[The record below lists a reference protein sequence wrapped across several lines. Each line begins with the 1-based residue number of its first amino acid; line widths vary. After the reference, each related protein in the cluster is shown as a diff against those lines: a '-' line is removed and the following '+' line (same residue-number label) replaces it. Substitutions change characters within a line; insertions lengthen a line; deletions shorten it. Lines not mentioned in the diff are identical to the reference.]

1 MADPICRWR
10 NASVKQL
17 CEFNQLL
24 PLVDMEKANAR
35 RYVEE
40 RYFLWSE
47 GKDFFKTPYQLA
59 CQMGLYYEDTTTFH
73 VRFDRFLNIDESVA
87 YLRGWGCCY
96 YAPNP
101 YSTSLKLD
109 YVYEGRPIVIN
120 RFLVNWVLERGERT
134 SWNEVRNALFPKGI
148 GNDDILQN
156 MINNYSEV
164 HIVNGILKLKDKGS
178 ARKYSNIFVDVNPN
192 DKKAFFDHFQ
202 TLFVKGDSSRNS
214 NRSSLSPKIP
224 SPSPSSLTPYLTA
237 IRTKPFLLLA
247 GISGTGKSRLVRK
260 LAQATTTPEL
270 EGISAGELEAARFG
284 LHKPANFE
292 LVQVKP
298 NWHNSMDVVGYAS
311 NIPEPHYVFTPFVEF
326 VAKAFLHEEVPFFLC
341 LDEMNL
347 APVEEYFAEFL
358 SAIESRSLAGGSYE
372 TDPIIKPFGTFG
384 EDVCEAMLGHLL
396 PGYSPKDVRLAGGKA
411 GERVRELSE
420 RFRTRGLTLP
430 KNLIVVGTVNMDE
443 TTFSFSRKVL
453 DRAMSF
459 EMNEV
464 DYDAFVEGRTD
475 DDLLRLA
482 EGFGEGGLN
491 ELLVDRELDALE
503 VLEALDE
510 GDSAFVVGYLKRLNA
525 LLDGT
530 PFKLGYRAAN
540 EALLYLAASKAFG
553 VRSREAAMDEF
564 TMMKVLSRLEGDEGK
579 LRLSASGPDR
589 ARLSAA
595 GIEPSEAEGFG
606 SLSLLTALSAL
617 IGKALGGAPKAAGAA
632 AEDRPAEEGEEGEP
646 TESQPASSQSK
657 KLRSLEK
664 LKQMAS
670 ALDRDNFVSYWT

>member
-1 MADPICRWR
+1 MLIFKPLIQEHVRFADMRI
-10 NASVKQL
+10 
-17 CEFNQLL
+17 
-24 PLVDMEKANAR
+24 PLNLSDVTKRGDRKAYSNGVGHSA
-35 RYVEE
+35 
-40 RYFLWSE
+40 L
-47 GKDFFKTPYQLA
+47 KDFFINKLQLSKA
-59 CQMGLYYEDTTTFH
+59 NNLNDYFAFYRLPTSDYNLYYIPELLYDNFIKL
-73 VRFDRFLNIDESVA
+73 FEGESVSVSTEYKKTLLHDA
-87 YLRGWGCCY
+87 
-96 YAPNP
+96 
-101 YSTSLKLD
+101 STS
-109 YVYEGRPIVIN
+109 PAP
-120 RFLVNWVLERGERT
+120 T
-134 SWNEVRNALFPKGI
+134 
-148 GNDDILQN
+148 
-156 MINNYSEV
+156 
-164 HIVNGILKLKDKGS
+164 
-178 ARKYSNIFVDVNPN
+178 
-192 DKKAFFDHFQ
+192 
-202 TLFVKGDSSRNS
+202 
-214 NRSSLSPKIP
+214 
-224 SPSPSSLTPYLTA
+224 SLTPYLTA

-270 EGISAGELEAARFG
+270 EGISAGELGAARFA

-372 TDPIIKPFGTFG
+372 TDPIIKPFWTFG

-396 PGYSPKDVRLAGGKA
+396 PGYAPKDVRLAGGKA

-553 VRSREAAMDEF
+553 VRSRESAMDEF

-595 GIEPSEAEGFG
+595 GVEPSEAEGFG

-632 AEDRPAEEGEEGEP
+632 VEGEEGGSETGP
-646 TESQPASSQSK
+646 EPASSQSK

>member
-1 MADPICRWR
+1 MNEIVKHIQNT
-10 NASVKQL
+10 NASFRSIGAGDAKNTDLFLDSEHYELFKGLGDTVKVRL
-17 CEFNQLL
+17 DKTNLSKAILFIASIL
-24 PLVDMEKANAR
+24 PRKYDRSSVHKEIGYSKAFVIDELQKLDGFFTESNKPVERKIITWKVRQGVLMKNGGVD
-35 RYVEE
+35 
-40 RYFLWSE
+40 
-47 GKDFFKTPYQLA
+47 
-59 CQMGLYYEDTTTFH
+59 
-73 VRFDRFLNIDESVA
+73 DRFYLTGLISDYTYIDAKGSRQNAKFTIRDYLAGEYSDIHFKKAEQNILDVWITNALEPTDGNSEKEVENVRHVSVDES
-87 YLRGWGCCY
+87 L
-96 YAPNP
+96 
-101 YSTSLKLD
+101 
-109 YVYEGRPIVIN
+109 
-120 RFLVNWVLERGERT
+120 
-134 SWNEVRNALFPKGI
+134 
-148 GNDDILQN
+148 
-156 MINNYSEV
+156 
-164 HIVNGILKLKDKGS
+164 
-178 ARKYSNIFVDVNPN
+178 
-192 DKKAFFDHFQ
+192 
-202 TLFVKGDSSRNS
+202 
-214 NRSSLSPKIP
+214 
-224 SPSPSSLTPYLTA
+224 SPSSLTPYLTA

-270 EGISAGELEAARFG
+270 EGLSAGELEAARFG

-372 TDPIIKPFGTFG
+372 TDPIIKPFWTFG

-632 AEDRPAEEGEEGEP
+632 VEGEEGGSETGP
-646 TESQPASSQSK
+646 EPASSQSK